1 MRPSP
6 TALDTAKRLLIFGG
20 NGFVGSA
27 VARKAVA
34 RGWKVTSISRSGK
47 PFRTPAGHAPA
58 WVGEVDWR
66 AGSAFDPS
74 SYEPLLPSQD
84 SVVTTLGLLFEQE
97 YKQEGVAA
105 PFKILKNVLENAAGS
120 RGNPLAKGRGERSY
134 EKLNRDSAIA
144 LFRSFL
150 ASRSSYTCPLTGS
163 SSSSPSTPPRS
174 PFVYLSAEDIFRP
187 FVPARYIQTKREAEE
202 AIARLALEAQAEG
215 QAGVRPVFVR
225 PSLMYHPHLN
235 PPSTLPATLLEA
247 TSKIHS
253 LIPPSL
259 HLFSPSTLSSAP
271 SSALPPAAASLASLL
286 AIPPIHVDAVGE
298 AVCRAVEDGGREGV
312 LDVRGMRE
320 MLRLGSDGAYG
331 APEPAGH

>member
-6 TALDTAKRLLIFGG
+6 SALEQAKRVLIVGG

-34 RGWKVTSISRSGK
+34 RGWKVTSLSRSGT

-66 AGSAFDPS
+66 AGSAFQPET
-74 SYEPLLPSQD
+74 YESLLEQQD
-84 SVVTTLGLLFEQE
+84 AVVTTLGVLFEQD

-105 PFKILKNVLENAAGS
+105 PFKIIKNVLENAAGS
-120 RGNPLAKGRGERSY
+120 RGNPLAKGKGERSY
-134 EKLNRDSAIA
+134 EKLNRDSAIT
-144 LFRSFL
+144 LFRSFTS
-150 ASRSSYTCPLTGS
+150 SRSSCPATS
-163 SSSSPSTPPRS
+163 NPPPRN

-202 AIARLALEAQAEG
+202 QISRLAIEAAVEG
-215 QAGVRPVFVR
+215 KGVRPVFVR

-235 PPSTLPATLLEA
+235 PPSTLPATLFEA
-247 TSKIHS
+247 TSTLHS

-259 HLFSPSTLSSAP
+259 HFFSPSTLSSASSTSLP
-271 SSALPPAAASLASLL
+271 SAAASLASLL

-298 AVCRAVEDGGREGV
+298 AVCRAIEEEGREGV
-312 LDVRGMRE
+312 LDVKGMRE
-320 MLRLGSDGAYG
+320 MLGIDGGIGRYAKG
-331 APEPAGH
+331 DAAAAGH